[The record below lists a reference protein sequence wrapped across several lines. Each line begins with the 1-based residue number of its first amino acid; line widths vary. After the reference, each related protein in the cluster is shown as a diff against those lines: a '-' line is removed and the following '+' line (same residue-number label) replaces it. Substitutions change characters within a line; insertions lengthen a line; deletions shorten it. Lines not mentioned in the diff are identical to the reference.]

1 TKASL
6 LAKTESGQRGTKDGV
21 PVHACRCVNCSAGP
35 KDTPQ
40 FRFVHGRR
48 YCNRCSLRIQRAAA
62 KAAKADAA
70 AAAAMQKK
78 DLPAPHKRA
87 KDRAVRKGMID
98 GGSGADG
105 AGLVN
110 PGGSGSTSTR
120 KGISRLSRRAQ
131 EAITAGRHEQDQG
144 SSSSSSE
151 KGSSQRVK
159 AGTGPRSV
167 KVHDTGLIPIARTR
181 LIPIARI
188 GSGSGS
194 GSGSG
199 RHRHRHSA
207 SASASALALSGKMV
221 EVVPPPLPP
230 NWTGGGA

>member
-6 LAKTESGQRGTKDGV
+6 LAKTESGHVRTKDGV
-21 PVHACRCVNCSAGP
+21 PAHARRCVSCGAGP
-35 KDTPQ
+35 KDTSN
-40 FRFVHGRR
+40 FCFVHGRR
-48 YCNRCSLRIQRAAA
+48 YCNRCGKRIKRAAA

-70 AAAAMQKK
+70 AAVQEK
-78 DLPAPHKRA
+78 DLRAPQKRA
-87 KDRAVRKGMID
+87 KNRAVRTGMID
-98 GGSGADG
+98 GGSGAHA

-110 PGGSGSTSTR
+110 PGGSGSTSTGKR
-120 KGISRLSRRAQ
+120 ISRLSRRAQ
-131 EAITAGRHEQDQG
+131 QAITAGRHEQDQG
-144 SSSSSSE
+144 SSSSSIE
-151 KGSSQRVK
+151 KGSSQRIE
-159 AGTGPRSV
+159 AGTGTHSV
-167 KVHDTGLIPIARTR
+167 KVHDTR
-181 LIPIARI
+181 LIPIARV

-199 RHRHRHSA
+199 RHHHRH